1 MYIALLP
8 RVDHPIFLPLF
19 LFLLH
24 FYNPYF
30 FLSLPFFNTSLI
42 LHKHTQSYSYVATA
56 VPMAQQKLILTLVST
71 SRTIGMAIGPFV
83 NMALVKVS
91 FDLHIGTWMT
101 IPVNPN
107 NAAGLV
113 MATGEVFLL
122 GVMLVFLK
130 EPTPLPPADNN
141 QMKHHRTSSTS
152 SSNQWMEIAKAMCCI
167 DLFLPPFIM
176 TVVWVNFQTYVIII
190 RRMSLFML
198 V

>member
-1 MYIALLP
+1 MC
-8 RVDHPIFLPLF
+8 R
-19 LFLLH
+19 LLH
-24 FYNPYF
+24 NRLGPILAVAVF
-30 FLSLPFFNTSLI
+30 FVVVLLLFRDLISLLLLCSL
-42 LHKHTQSYSYVATA
+42 SYSYVATA
-56 VPMAQQKLILTLVST
+56 VPLAQQKLILTLVST

-91 FDLHIGTWMT
+91 FDLHIGTLMT